1 MSKDGHRGLDGRHRD
16 ADGKIRRKNGNTE
29 VRTLRDTYGNNF
41 TAGSRSD
48 MKLSTLLDRSGFDSL
63 SAYLRSDKLPVS

>member
-1 MSKDGHRGLDGRHRD
+1 MSKDDHRGLDGRHRD
-16 ADGKIRRKNGNTE
+16 ANGEIRRKNGNTE

-41 TAGSRSD
+41 AAGSRSD

-63 SAYLRSDKLPVS
+63 SAYLRSDKPPVS